1 MLKKLSDIQL
11 QNIEYAIA
19 SVAMET
25 NPSIDM
31 INQVRTNLIKV
42 SLGEI
47 TSQEYRNSVYK
58 KYNLK
63 SNENI
68 NININTI
75 KPHKNTQNHTYISQK

>member
-1 MLKKLSDIQL
+1 MLKKLSDSQL
-11 QNIEYAIA
+11 QHIEHTIA

-42 SLGEI
+42 ILGEI
-47 TSQEYRNSVYK
+47 TSQEYINSVYK

-75 KPHKNTQNHTYISQK
+75 KPHKNTQTHISQK